1 METLITGWSDA
12 ALLQKSVASGSRGAV
27 GRERAGLGEL
37 SAAGDQTDDEKKF
50 CCADGKIAGSLIQSV
65 VGRQTS
71 DWFGGR
77 VGGAT
82 GCSRDD
88 GRDKLGPESS

>member
-27 GRERAGLGEL
+27 GRERAGLEEL
-37 SAAGDQTDDEKKF
+37 SAAGDQKDDEKKF
-50 CCADGKIAGSLIQSV
+50 CCADGKITGLLIQRVISQ
-65 VGRQTS
+65 QTS
-71 DWFGGR
+71 DWFRGR

-82 GCSRDD
+82 GCRRDD
-88 GRDKLGPESS
+88 ERDKLGPESS